1 MVNLAVYPERVL
13 PFPGG
18 DLTSEPILAKVITK
32 FYSRI
37 CSV

>member
-1 MVNLAVYPERVL
+1 MLNFAFYPETLR

-18 DLTSEPILAKVITK
+18 DLTSEPIVAKDIAK